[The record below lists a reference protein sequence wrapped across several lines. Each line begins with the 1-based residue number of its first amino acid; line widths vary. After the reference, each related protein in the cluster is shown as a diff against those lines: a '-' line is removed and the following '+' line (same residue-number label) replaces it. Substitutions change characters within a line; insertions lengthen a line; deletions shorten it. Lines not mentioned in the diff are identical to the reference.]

1 MERKK
6 SGKKFGKTSFD
17 SVPPGPPPT
26 HQTKKWSKR
35 KAREHFPHPFSHDQ
49 NRIGRPGARPVT
61 KDSRYTS
68 VPTSSVTRKPT
79 PDGPKKHTSRG
90 HAPRSK
96 QDETSERIER
106 KKKKRKRKKER
117 KKKSNEGGD
126 PQWIVSQP
134 LSLLSPLSFLLPPI
148 PLFPCTPPHPICQAS
163 RAPAMLGPR
172 SAEQR

>member
-1 MERKK
+1 M
-6 SGKKFGKTSFD
+6 
-17 SVPPGPPPT
+17 
-26 HQTKKWSKR
+26 
-35 KAREHFPHPFSHDQ
+35 
-49 NRIGRPGARPVT
+49 T

-96 QDETSERIER
+96 QNETSEW
-106 KKKKRKRKKER
+106 KEE

-134 LSLLSPLSFLLPPI
+134 LPPLSIHALPSFHLPGIARPSHAGASQCRTRKQRGQRSRSGGIARWKPIKWWKSRREKKEKQNMIPPPERAQYRLPPI
-148 PLFPCTPPHPICQAS
+148 VVSGFHPTQCVVFVS
-163 RAPAMLGPR
+163 RY
-172 SAEQR
+172 